1 MTEIEANN
9 PPRVLIAGATG
20 YLGKFVTQEFKRRGY
35 WTRVL
40 TRSVERLEER
50 GPFTAPAISRDDVD
64 DVFVG
69 EVTKPE
75 TLEGLMDG
83 IDIVYSSVGISRQRD
98 GLTFEQ
104 VDYQGNR
111 NLIDLC
117 ARAGVKKFVYVSM
130 QGAENILNLAI
141 TDTHERVVKD
151 LQNSA
156 MDYAIVRPCGFFSDM
171 GMTLDMAKNGRVYLV
186 GEGNN
191 KMSPIHGADVA
202 IVCVDAAEGDVLE
215 VEAGG
220 PEIMTQRESAVMA
233 FELLGK
239 PVKITVIPIWL
250 AKLLVKFVYLLSNQ
264 FGDLADFIV
273 TAGEIDGVGPQ
284 LGKRDLK
291 SYFEGLLADKENP

>member
-1 MTEIEANN
+1 MTEIDPNN
-9 PPRVLIAGATG
+9 STRVLIAGATG
-20 YLGKFVTQEFKRRGY
+20 YLGRFVTLEFKRRGY

-40 TRSVERLEER
+40 TRSVERLEKR
-50 GPFTAPAISRDDVD
+50 GPFSAPAISRDDVG

-75 TLEGLMDG
+75 TLEGLMEG
-83 IDIVYSSVGISRQRD
+83 IDIVYSSIGISRQRD

-117 ARAGVKKFVYVSM
+117 ERADVKKFVYVSM

-151 LQNSA
+151 LQESS

-171 GMTLDMAKNGRVYLV
+171 GMTLDMAKSGRVYLV

-191 KMSPIHGADVA
+191 KMSPIHGADIA
-202 IVCVDAAEGDVLE
+202 IVCVDAVEGDVLE

-220 PEIMTQRESAVMA
+220 PEIMTQRESAELA

-239 PVKITVIPIWL
+239 PAKITIIPIWL
-250 AKLLVKFVYLLSNQ
+250 ARLLVKFIYLLSKQ

-273 TAGEIDGVGPQ
+273 TAGEIDGVGPP

-291 SYFEGLLADKENP
+291 SYFENLISDKENP